1 MRKYRLGRGQPWS
14 RWGPGGQTD
23 SSRDWAIDRRQE
35 VCWLAVY
42 ISFHFAGQPP
52 PETGPVTPS
61 PTSESSLIKPDKGG
75 DALEGYNHYPTIFRV
90 DGHDVRD
97 LRALRALPRSATVSE
112 TSRSTAGSSAATKS
126 GCGLGFSGRCDW
138 LAAQLR
144 SGAGG
149 DSGRQ

>member
-75 DALEGYNHYPTIFRV
+75 DALEGATITQPFIRLV
-90 DGHDVRD
+90 GRDGAPVW
-97 LRALRALPRSATVSE
+97 LNVLTLPEAFEYS
-112 TSRSTAGSSAATKS
+112 
-126 GCGLGFSGRCDW
+126 FSVQNRYFFPIYLCE
-138 LAAQLR
+138 
-144 SGAGG
+144 
-149 DSGRQ
+149 